1 MQSPIML
8 YIFDLDNT
16 LIDEK
21 FYVLSKFKLLLDGE
35 IKDNFLKQ
43 EIQDYFE
50 QNFANKRKRI
60 IQAINKKFET
70 KIDVNLYKYY
80 LRKEDLE
87 NSLKIINNSVKRL
100 EELKLQGKEIWICTN
115 GNPSQQLNKIIK
127 LQNLLSFELK
137 VLYCDN
143 IKPKPS
149 PKSVR
154 RILKVSQKSR
164 RQSIFIGD
172 AWTDWLAARLAGIKF
187 RRACSFFKM

>member
-1 MQSPIML
+1 MQRPILL

-21 FYVLSKFKLLLDGE
+21 FYVLSKFKLLLDRE

-60 IQAINKKFET
+60 IQVINKKFKT
-70 KIDVNLYKYY
+70 KIEVDLYKYY
-80 LRKEDLE
+80 LREADDE
-87 NSLKIINNSVKRL
+87 NSLKIINNSVTRI
-100 EELKLQGKEIWICTN
+100 EELKFQGKEIWICTN
-115 GNPSQQLNKIIK
+115 GNPLQQINKITK

-154 RILKVSQKSR
+154 RILKISQKSR

-172 AWTDWLAARLAGIKF
+172 AWTDCLAASLAGIEF
-187 RRACSFFKM
+187 RKASSFFKM